1 MADELISVADARTR
15 VLACVEPLPPE
26 RVDLDDVL
34 GRVLAEDVHSEG
46 DLPAFDASAMDGYA
60 TQAGPAA
67 ELDVV
72 GEARAGRPATGAVG
86 PGEAMR
92 ISTGA
97 AIPEGADAVV
107 PIERVEVAAGG
118 GRGEAG
124 GEAGGGRGEA
134 GGRIRVPDRAPGDH
148 IRGAGE
154 DVPAGDLVLRA
165 GRRIGPAELAM
176 LAAVSRGEAAC
187 RAVPRVA
194 IVATGDELVDPG
206 APLGPGQV
214 RDSNGPALAALAARA
229 GARVVRR
236 ARAADERAATMDA
249 LAEALATADVVCV
262 SGGVSVG
269 EHDHVKAA
277 LASLGVERRFW
288 GVSLK
293 PGKPTWF
300 GTLGPR
306 LVFGLPGNPVSAAV
320 TFRLFLGPALARL
333 AGARDVLGRRVPAV
347 LDEPVARHG
356 TREQAV
362 RVSTEAGADG
372 LRARPTGPQ
381 GSHILSSLLDADAL
395 LLVAPG
401 EGELPAGERVELEPL
416 D

>member
-72 GEARAGRPATGAVG
+72 GEARAGQPATGAVG
-86 PGEAMR
+86 PGEAVR
-92 ISTGA
+92 VSTGA

-107 PIERVEVAAGG
+107 PIERVEVAAGD
-118 GRGEAG
+118 
-124 GEAGGGRGEA
+124 GRGEA

-176 LAAVSRGEAAC
+176 LAAVGRGEAAC

-214 RDSNGPALAALAARA
+214 RDSNGPALAALAVRA

-249 LAEALATADVVCV
+249 LAEALDTADVVCV

-356 TREQAV
+356 TCEQAV

>member
-124 GEAGGGRGEA
+124 G
-134 GGRIRVPDRAPGDH
+134 RIRVPDRAPGDH

-154 DVPAGDLVLRA
+154 DVPAGDLVLRS

-320 TFRLFLGPALARL
+320 TFRLFLGQALAPL
-333 AGARDVLGRRVPAV
+333 AGARDVLGRRMPAV

-356 TREQAV
+356 TCEQAV